1 MYGHV
6 CVCACACVCAR
17 ACMCLRA
24 CKSMDMYGH
33 VCVRMSVC
41 VRVLVC
47 VSVGKKQ
54 GLGFNVTLFHIIPV
68 CVCVCQRTVNL
79 WQVHANGCISALAAT
94 M

>member
-1 MYGHV
+1 MRCHCVRV
-6 CVCACACVCAR
+6 CVCLRVCV
-17 ACMCLRA
+17 
-24 CKSMDMYGH
+24 H
-33 VCVRMSVC
+33 VSGFDCVRMSVC